1 VRSASGSSRA
11 RRRTEAGR
19 SPGGP
24 GGVRVHPVERLCYH
38 LGVVEAGGEQR
49 GRISLGELA
58 SLARDGRVDTVLVA
72 FPDLYGRLLGKRFDV
87 DHFLAHVAGEG
98 THGCDYL
105 LTVDMEM
112 EPVAGY
118 RFASWDL
125 GYGDVAMAP
134 DLATLR
140 RAAWLDR
147 TAIVLCDLA
156 VERTGAP
163 AAPSPRAILARQADA
178 ADAAGFRVEAA
189 SELEFYV
196 FETGYRAAA
205 RNGYARLVPAGW
217 YLEDY
222 HALQGTRLERL
233 NAPLRRHLRDSG
245 IEVEGTKG
253 EWGLGQHEV
262 NVRHAEVREMA
273 DRHVLLKQCA
283 KETAEQAG
291 LSVTFMAKIAEDR
304 AGSSCHV
311 HLSLWRDGRN
321 AFAGDGELGPVRC
334 SEVFRWFLG
343 GWIARA
349 AETMPLYAPNPNSY
363 KRFRSGSWAP
373 TRLAWSHDN
382 RTVGFRVVGT
392 GPSLRI
398 ECRIP
403 GADCNPYLAFAAAL
417 ASGLDGIARRTEPPP
432 MFSGDAYGASELPQV
447 PATLHEATERFAASA
462 FARAAFGDEVV
473 EHYAHFFRSE
483 QAASDRAV
491 TDWERRR
498 YFERI

>member
-1 VRSASGSSRA
+1 MGADG
-11 RRRTEAGR
+11 AG
-19 SPGGP
+19 
-24 GGVRVHPVERLCYH
+24 
-38 LGVVEAGGEQR
+38 R
-49 GRISLGELA
+49 GRISLGDLA
-58 SLARDGRVDTVLVA
+58 SLAREGRIETVLVV
-72 FPDLYGRLLGKRFDV
+72 FPDLYGRLLGKRFEV
-87 DHFLAHVAGEG
+87 AYFLDHVAGEG

-118 RFASWDL
+118 RFASWEL
-125 GYGDVAMAP
+125 GYGDVAMRP

-140 RAAWLDR
+140 VASWLDR
-147 TAIVLCDLA
+147 TAVVLCDLA
-156 VERTGAP
+156 FEATGEP
-163 AAPSPRAILARQADA
+163 AAPSPRAVLARQAVA
-178 ADAAGFRVEAA
+178 AESAGFRVEAA
-189 SELEFYV
+189 SELEFYA
-196 FETGYRAAA
+196 FETSYRSAA
-205 RNGYARLVPAGW
+205 RRDWGRLVPAGW

-222 HALQGTRLERL
+222 HALAGTRLERL

-245 IEVEGTKG
+245 IDVEGTKG
-253 EWGLGQHEV
+253 EWGLGQHEI

-291 LSVTFMAKIAEDR
+291 LSVTFMAKFAEDR

-321 AFAGDGELGPVRC
+321 AFAGDGELGSVRC
-334 SEVFRWFLG
+334 SDVFRWFLG

-349 AETMPLYAPNPNSY
+349 AETMPFYAPNPNSY
-363 KRFRSGSWAP
+363 KRYRAASWAP

-382 RTVGFRVVGT
+382 RTVGFRVVGA

-403 GADCNPYLAFAAAL
+403 GADCNPYLAFAAAI

-432 MFSGDAYGASELPQV
+432 AFAGDAYAAEGLPRV
-447 PATLHEATERFAASA
+447 PATLGEATGRFASSA
-462 FARAAFGDEVV
+462 FARAAFGDDVV
-473 EHYAHFFRSE
+473 DHYARFFAFEQEASE
-483 QAASDRAV
+483 RAV